1 MHTDLSDIAD
11 LTWAYRASRILQVA
25 CDLELFTHLSERS
38 MTAGELAQACSA
50 KPDLLEKVLIAC
62 AAMGL
67 VFKSGDQ
74 YRNSPLAVTYL
85 VKGHALYQ
93 GDIINHSAS
102 VWNFWNE
109 LPTAIRTAPPPKPA
123 DPHRNFILGMHNLTL
138 AGRGQLFLNHI
149 DLSGRKLLFDVGGGP
164 GTYSIL
170 ACRKFPDLRAVVFDL
185 SETLA
190 ITREVLAREEM
201 ADRITVREGSWETHD
216 FGSGNDVVLMS
227 NILHGPSSQAP
238 MKLQKAFASLVAGGM
253 LVVQE
258 FLMNDTKTGPLL
270 PALFNVMVGAFS
282 QSELFDQIRSAGFVK
297 ARMVA
302 SNDELGSAWIVA
314 DRPGD

>member
-1 MHTDLSDIAD
+1 
-11 LTWAYRASRILQVA
+11 
-25 CDLELFTHLSERS
+25 
-38 MTAGELAQACSA
+38 MTAGELAAASSA

-67 VFKSGDQ
+67 VFKSGDR

-85 VKGHALYQ
+85 VKGHTLYQ
-93 GDIINHSAS
+93 GDIINHAAG
-102 VWNFWNE
+102 VWNFWND
-109 LPTAIRTAPPPKPA
+109 LPTAIRTAPLPKPA

-138 AGRGQLFLNHI
+138 TGRGQLFLDRI

-170 ACRKFPDLRAVVFDL
+170 ACRKYPDLRAVVFDL
-185 SETLA
+185 PETLA
-190 ITREVLAREEM
+190 ITREVIVREGM
-201 ADRITVREGSWETHD
+201 VDRIIVREGSWETHD
-216 FGSGNDVVLMS
+216 FGSRNDVVLMS
-227 NILHGPSSQAP
+227 NILHGPASQAP

-258 FLMNDTKTGPLL
+258 FRMNDDKTGPLL

-282 QSELFDQIRSAGFVK
+282 QSELFGHIRSAGFVK
-297 ARMVA
+297 AGMVA
-302 SNDELGSAWIVA
+302 SSEDLGSSWITA
-314 DRPGD
+314 GKPLDQG

>member
-1 MHTDLSDIAD
+1 MHQDLNAIAD

-38 MTAGELAQACSA
+38 MTAGELAAASWA

-67 VFKSGDQ
+67 VFKTGDQ

-93 GDIINHSAS
+93 GDIINHAAG
-102 VWNFWNE
+102 VWNFWND
-109 LPTAIRTAPPPKPA
+109 LPAAIRTAPSPKPA

-138 AGRGQLFLNHI
+138 TGRGKLFLDHI
-149 DLSGRKLLFDVGGGP
+149 DLSSRKLLFDVGGGP

-170 ACRKFPDLRAVVFDL
+170 ACRKYPDLRAVVFDL
-185 SETLA
+185 PETLA
-190 ITREVLAREEM
+190 ITREVLAHEDM

-227 NILHGPSSQAP
+227 NILHGSASQTP
-238 MKLQKAFASLVAGGM
+238 MKLHKASDSLIPGGM

-282 QSELFDQIRSAGFVK
+282 QSELIEHIRSAGFAK

-302 SNDELGSAWIVA
+302 SSEDLGSSWITA
-314 DRPGD
+314 EKPL